1 MAALLTLLS
10 QYAEQVCE
18 TGRASVRPSV
28 YPIDRMQWRAAGLLL
43 SAPRPGGIDR
53 YQATAL
59 GSKCGQCHVDS
70 RGTRLDTDLL
80 SEHSL
85 VVGVA

>member
-10 QYAEQVCE
+10 QYAEQVYE

-28 YPIDRMQWRAAGLLL
+28 YPIDRMQWRAPGLLL

-53 YQATAL
+53 
-59 GSKCGQCHVDS
+59 
-70 RGTRLDTDLL
+70 
-80 SEHSL
+80 
-85 VVGVA
+85 